1 MSFLFIGHCAIPCS
15 SGILYIGGMLESEI
29 TTSEVIHLNLFGM
42 FQEKDFAENNSKN
55 SKCSVIEEESVA
67 LSSLVLSSFTPT
79 LSNSTSTSSSTRVPD
94 NERSVPNNESP
105 LLINTHTDVHTH
117 THTVNDVHT
126 QTHSQSP
133 TQITLVP
140 TTPLSKLHV
149 DTHIH
154 IHTSAHTDTHT
165 VARTCTDNHHSAV
178 PSVGVQKWDFL
189 LSSDSTPLGLKDD
202 DDFYRRLSNLNNMNQ
217 KRIKIENLKKN
228 SFTRQYS
235 LKEE

>member
-1 MSFLFIGHCAIPCS
+1 
-15 SGILYIGGMLESEI
+15 MLESEL
-29 TTSEVIHLNLFGM
+29 TTSEVLHLNLFGM
-42 FQEKDFAENNSKN
+42 FQEKDFTENNSKN

-67 LSSLVLSSFTPT
+67 LSSLFLSSFTPN
-79 LSNSTSTSSSTRVPD
+79 LANSTATATSTSSSTRVPD
-94 NERSVPNNESP
+94 NESSVPNNENP

-133 TQITLVP
+133 TQITQVP
-140 TTPLSKLHV
+140 TTPLSTLHV
-149 DTHIH
+149 DTH

-165 VARTCTDNHHSAV
+165 VARTCTDNHHLAV
-178 PSVGVQKWDFL
+178 PSVGVQNWDFL
-189 LSSDSTPLGLKDD
+189 ISSDSTPLGLKDD
-202 DDFYRRLSNLNNMNQ
+202 DNFYRRLSNLNNMNQ
-217 KRIKIENLKKN
+217 KRTKIENLKKK